1 MNRKRLQIFPKYN
14 NEKDALDILTPYSNN
29 PDKLKLSGF
38 QVYTVKNFN
47 TTELQKYIEDPI
59 FEDVPLKELEI
70 FYSYQKNSGKLNSVD
85 DIYKSIHEDLQLYE
99 KLSKNLSDD
108 NYDMETFSLLPK
120 EIIKVDS
127 GIEIKEILLKN
138 YNKRLL
144 YIQKHL
150 EKEITK
156 MVNYQN
162 QLNSELSTKS
172 EISELEKEVKEL
184 RNEYNKLRENQEN
197 LENKKRNI
205 IRKEEEKENLEICI
219 KLQKEINSN
228 LEEDLKHNPI
238 DYKIYRLEDV
248 ARYSDEA
255 QKYIKWCSRN
265 YIDLFKIEKKHSKRY
280 ALGEY
285 KTLNEMYEELYKEL
299 EWELPSIYIR

>member
-1 MNRKRLQIFPKYN
+1 MNRKRLQIIPKYIN
-14 NEKDALDILTPYSNN
+14 QKEALDILTPYSNN
-29 PDKLKLSGF
+29 QDKLKLSGF
-38 QVYTVKNFN
+38 KVYSVKNSN
-47 TTELQKYIEDPI
+47 KIELQKYIKDPI
-59 FEDVPLKELEI
+59 FKDFPLKELEI
-70 FYSYQKNSGKLNSVD
+70 FYSYQKNLGKLNFVD

-108 NYDMETFSLLPK
+108 NYDVETFSLLPK
-120 EIIKVDS
+120 EIIKVDN

-144 YIQKHL
+144 DIQKQL
-150 EKEITK
+150 ETEIPK

-162 QLNSELSTKS
+162 QLNLELSTKP
-172 EISELEKEVKEL
+172 EISKLEKEVKEL
-184 RNEYNKLRENQEN
+184 RNEYNKLKENQEI

-205 IRKEEEKENLEICI
+205 IRKENEKADLEIEI
-219 KLQKEINSN
+219 NKQKEVNSD
-228 LEEDLKHNPI
+228 LEEDLKHNLT

-265 YIDLFKIEKKHSKRY
+265 YIDLF
-280 ALGEY
+280 
-285 KTLNEMYEELYKEL
+285 
-299 EWELPSIYIR
+299 